1 MFVVVV
7 TFQIKPG
14 QIDAFLPLMLA
25 NAKASLDQEQDCSQ
39 FDVCIDEEQAETVF
53 LYEVYSNRAA
63 FDLHLASP
71 HFIEFDRAVAPMIET
86 KQVQTFTRVLP

>member
-7 TFQIKPG
+7 TFQIKPN
-14 QIDAFLPLMLA
+14 QFDKFLPLMLS
-25 NAKASLDQEQDCSQ
+25 NAKASIDQEPDCSQ
-39 FDVCIDEEQAETVF
+39 FDVCVDETRPETIF

-71 HFIEFDRAVAPMIET
+71 HFMEFDRAVAPMIET
-86 KQVQTFTRVLP
+86 KQVQTFTRILQ